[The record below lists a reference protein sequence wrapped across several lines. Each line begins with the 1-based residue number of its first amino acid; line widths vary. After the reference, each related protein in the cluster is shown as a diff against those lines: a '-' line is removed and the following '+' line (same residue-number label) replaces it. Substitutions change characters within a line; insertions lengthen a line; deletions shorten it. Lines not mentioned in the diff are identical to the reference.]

1 MAVQIQFRRD
11 TSANWASANPVLAAG
26 EMGINTTTTQFKIG
40 DGTTAWNSLSYASL
54 SGTVAD
60 LDDITN
66 VVITSATNGDLLKWN
81 GSAWVNA
88 AGYALLAS
96 PTFTGTPTLPTGTI
110 ATTQTAGNNT
120 TAVATTAFVTGAVT
134 DLIGGAPGALNTLNE
149 LAEAINDD
157 ASYAAGITT
166 ALGLKAPL
174 ASPTFT
180 GTVTIPTGASI
191 TSPTLAGTAVTASG
205 NLAVQPYTN
214 ILEIKGDN
222 AAVVGQL
229 QLNCHVNTHGQKIA
243 SQPHSEAASNT
254 LKLPGGTT
262 IGNADAVLVSD
273 TGTQTLSNK
282 TLASGTIAVTQTA
295 NNNSTAIATTAYVDT
310 AGALKANLASPT
322 FTGTPTLPTGTIA
335 TTQTANN
342 NSTAIATTAYVDNQ
356 AAAAASALSVD
367 GLSDTTITSAASGQF
382 LKYNGSAW
390 VNDAIDLTTDTVGN
404 YMVGVSAGAG
414 ISVSHTP
421 GEGSTATI
429 SAIPDDDQFVLAAA
443 IFS

>member
-11 TSANWASANPVLAAG
+11 TTANWASANPVLAAG
-26 EMGINTTTTQFKIG
+26 EMGINTSTNQFKIG
-40 DGTTAWNSLSYASL
+40 DGTTAWNSLAYAAL

-60 LDDITN
+60 LDDVTN

-110 ATTQTAGNNT
+110 ATTQAVADNSTK
-120 TAVATTAFVTGAVT
+120 VATTAFVRGEVT
-134 DLIGGAPGALNTLNE
+134 ALVNSAPGALDTLNE
-149 LAEAINDD
+149 LALALGSD
-157 ASYAAGITT
+157 AAFSTT
-166 ALGLKAPL
+166 VTTNLGLKAPL

-205 NLAVQPYTN
+205 NIVVKPFTN
-214 ILEIKGDN
+214 ILEVQGN
-222 AAVVGQL
+222 GSTVGQI
-229 QLNCHVNTHGQKIA
+229 QLNCPVNTHGQKIA

-282 TLASGTIAVTQTA
+282 TLASGTIATTQSPG
-295 NNNSTAIATTAYVDT
+295 NNTTAIATTAFVT
-310 AGALKANLASPT
+310 TAVAGAAV
-322 FTGTPTLPTGTIA
+322 
-335 TTQTANN
+335 TALND
-342 NSTAIATTAYVDNQ
+342 IGDV
-356 AAAAASALSVD
+356 
-367 GLSDTTITSAASGQF
+367 TITSASADQL
-382 LKYNGSAW
+382 LKWNGSAW
-390 VNDAIDLTTDTVGN
+390 VN
-404 YMVGVSAGAG
+404 
-414 ISVSHTP
+414 
-421 GEGSTATI
+421 ATI
-429 SAIPDDDQFVLAAA
+429 ALTPTWEDANNILANAV
-443 IFS
+443 FG

>member
-11 TSANWASANPVLAAG
+11 TGANWASANTVLAAG

-40 DGTTAWNSLSYASL
+40 DGTTAWNSLSYAAL

-60 LDDITN
+60 LDDVTN
-66 VVITSATNGDLLKWN
+66 VVITSAANGDLLKWN

-88 AGYALLAS
+88 SGYALLAS
-96 PTFTGTPTLPTGTI
+96 PTLTGTPAAPTAAANTN
-110 ATTQTAGNNT
+110 TTQI
-120 TAVATTAFVTGAVT
+120 ATTAFVTGAVT

-191 TSPTLAGTAVTASG
+191 TSPTLAGTSVTASG
-205 NLAVQPYTN
+205 NLAVQPATYV
-214 ILEIKGDN
+214 LEVKGG
-222 AAVVGQL
+222 ASTEGAI
-229 QLNCHVNTHGQKIA
+229 QLNCSANSHGQKVK
-243 SQPHSEAASNT
+243 SQPHAQAASNT
-254 LKLPGGTT
+254 LLLPGGTT

-282 TLASGTIAVTQTA
+282 TLASGTIATTQSA
-295 NNNSTAIATTAYVDT
+295 NNNSTAIATTAYVD
-310 AGALKANLASPT
+310 
-322 FTGTPTLPTGTIA
+322 
-335 TTQTANN
+335 
-342 NSTAIATTAYVDNQ
+342 
-356 AAAAASALSVD
+356 AAASSAASALTVD

-390 VNDAIDLTTDTVGN
+390 VNDAIDLATDTVGN
-404 YMVGVSAGAG
+404 YMVEVSAGAG
-414 ISVSHTP
+414 ISVSHTAS
-421 GEGSTATI
+421 EGSTATI
-429 SAIPDDDQFVLAAA
+429 SAITDSDQFVLSAAV
-443 IFS
+443 FS

>member
-11 TSANWASANPVLAAG
+11 TTSNWASANPVLAAG

-54 SGTVAD
+54 SGTVSD

-66 VVITSATNGDLLKWN
+66 VTITSAANGDLLKWN

-88 AGYALLAS
+88 SGYALLAS
-96 PTFTGTPTLPTGTI
+96 PTLTGIPAAPTAAANTN
-110 ATTQTAGNNT
+110 TTQI
-120 TAVATTAFVTGAVT
+120 ATTAFVTGAVT

-180 GTVTIPTGASI
+180 GTVTIPNGASI

-205 NLAVQPYTN
+205 NLVVQPFTN
-214 ILEIKGDN
+214 IVEIKGDG
-222 AAVVGQL
+222 AAIVGQL
-229 QLNCHVNTHGQKIA
+229 QLNCHNNNHGQKIA
-243 SQPHSEAASNT
+243 SQPHAEGATNT

-282 TLASGTIAVTQTA
+282 TLASGTIAVTQ
-295 NNNSTAIATTAYVDT
+295 S
-310 AGALKANLASPT
+310 
-322 FTGTPTLPTGTIA
+322 
-335 TTQTANN
+335 ANN

-356 AAAAASALSVD
+356 AASAASALTVD
-367 GLSDTTITSAASGQF
+367 GLSDTTITSVASGQF

-390 VNDAIDLTTDTVGN
+390 VNANIETD
-404 YMVGVSAGAG
+404 S
-414 ISVSHTP
+414 
-421 GEGSTATI
+421 
-429 SAIPDDDQFVLAAA
+429 DQFVLSAA

>member
-11 TSANWASANPVLAAG
+11 TDANWTSANPTLAAG
-26 EMGINTTTTQFKIG
+26 EMGINTTTNQFKIG
-40 DGTTAWNSLSYASL
+40 NGSTAWNSLSYAPI
-54 SGTVAD
+54 SGTVAQLNAIED
-60 LDDITN
+60 VT
-66 VVITSATNGDLLKWN
+66 ITSAANGDLLKWN

-88 AGYALLAS
+88 AGYALLNS
-96 PTFTGTPTLPTGTI
+96 PTLTGTPEAPTAAANTN
-110 ATTQTAGNNT
+110 TTQI
-120 TAVATTAFVTGAVT
+120 ATTAFVTGAVT
-134 DLIGGAPGALNTLNE
+134 DLIGGAPGALDTLNE
-149 LAEAINDD
+149 LAAAIGDD

-191 TSPTLAGTAVTASG
+191 TSPTLAGTSVTASG
-205 NLAVQPYTN
+205 NLVVQPYTN

-222 AAVVGQL
+222 TAVVGQL

-282 TLASGTIAVTQTA
+282 TLASGTIATTQTA

-310 AGALKANLASPT
+310 ADALKAPLNSPT

-335 TTQTANN
+335 VTQAAAN

-356 AAAAASALSVD
+356 ASAAASALTVD
-367 GLSDTTITSAASGQF
+367 GLSDTTITSAAAGQF

-390 VNDAIDLTTDTVGN
+390 VNDAIDLATDTVGN
-404 YMVGVSAGAG
+404 YMVEVSAGTG
-414 ISVSHTP
+414 ISVSHTAS
-421 GEGSTATI
+421 EGSTATI
-429 SAIPDDDQFVLAAA
+429 SAKTDDDQFVLAAA
-443 IFS
+443 IFG